1 MLEQL
6 DVQKRLTP
14 RQYRIVYVGAAAD
27 MLNFYDYYLISFVLA
42 CIIGP
47 WRLSYGQSALVLLA
61 SSLGAIPGAL
71 VWGRMADRIGRRKVL
86 VLTTLNFSLASGLM
100 GLTPSTHGWIFLAV
114 CQSVFGF
121 GFAGL
126 HSVVIP
132 LVQEF
137 VPTGRRGW
145 AGGMVGSGLA
155 FAALLNA
162 VAGASL
168 APMIGWRG
176 LCGLGVAP
184 ALASLV
190 ILAWMPKSPRWLM
203 SRGRIEEARRS
214 LAWALALDPERIESS
229 GRPQDPRRVPWCEL
243 FHYPRSLMLSS
254 LLQLFY
260 LAGSQGVVLWSTAL
274 LVLVLK
280 VTPTEA
286 SFLMIFVT
294 AAGFAG
300 RFVWSHLSD
309 TIGRRASGA
318 LACFG
323 AAIAIAAGA
332 HFHSTMIGS
341 VSVFWLLLVAQ
352 RLFVDGG
359 QAIVQPYSA
368 ELWPMS
374 LRASG
379 MGLAYAV
386 GNFGRIVG
394 ILGLAL
400 AVGSSDFVGPHAAPG
415 ATEPALLLSAGWL
428 ALCGLIYL
436 FFAIETNGRSIERI
450 DSALLSKPAHGQ
462 RAVAPAV
469 ARVVKPARKAAF
481 GPRRPSDMRHRL
493 ATVAGVTVA
502 SFAACVFTVPARISA
517 ISSAADPLPEAL
529 GTGIAATES
538 GGLTATPSAS
548 LSIKLKDPAI
558 SRSKAMSAPVGRAAR
573 LPAAIEAVSTLA
585 APPPE
590 MPVGGAAA
598 FLVLPAARAPID
610 TSAAPPVEAEPVAA
624 APSPPAVA
632 AVSTEAAAVAMEE
645 PSPTEASALSP
656 TSEPAAATSA
666 PVTLSEQP
674 ARTKASPLAPTPQL
688 VSAVEDR
695 ARPPATPRLSAAA
708 LVARG
713 DGLFGVGDVASAR
726 LFYER
731 AVDAGDG
738 QAALR
743 LGETFDPTFLEQAHL
758 RHVQAN
764 FDTALSWYRRAR
776 DLGVRE
782 AVILLERAASK

>member
-6 DVQKRLTP
+6 EVQKRLTP

-42 CIIGP
+42 FIIGP

-100 GLTPSTHGWIFLAV
+100 GLTPSADGWIFLAV
-114 CQSVFGF
+114 CQFVFGF

-126 HSVVIP
+126 HCVVIP

-190 ILAWMPKSPRWLM
+190 ILAWMPESPRWLM

-214 LAWALALDPERIESS
+214 LAWTLALDPEQIESS

-323 AAIAIAAGA
+323 AALAIAAGA

-368 ELWPMS
+368 EVWPMS

-400 AVGSSDFVGPHAAPG
+400 AVGSSDFVLPHAAPA

-450 DSALLSKPAHGQ
+450 DSALLSKPARGQ

-469 ARVVKPARKAAF
+469 ARAAKPARKAAF
-481 GPRRPSDMRHRL
+481 GPRRSSDMRLRL

-502 SFAACVFTVPARISA
+502 SFAAFVFTVPERISA

-529 GTGIAATES
+529 GTEIAATEP
-538 GGLTATPSAS
+538 GGSTATLDGS
-548 LSIKLKDPAI
+548 LSIRLKDPAI
-558 SRSKAMSAPVGRAAR
+558 SRSKAMSTPVGGAAEP
-573 LPAAIEAVSTLA
+573 PAAIEAVSTLVVR
-585 APPPE
+585 PPE
-590 MPVGGAAA
+590 MPVGGAAEL
-598 FLVLPAARAPID
+598 LVSPAAKAPID
-610 TSAAPPVEAEPVAA
+610 TSTAPPVEADPVAA
-624 APSPPAVA
+624 APSTPAVA
-632 AVSTEAAAVAMEE
+632 AVSTEAMEE
-645 PSPTEASALSP
+645 PAPTEASALSP
-656 TSEPAAATSA
+656 TAEPAAATSA
-666 PVTLSEQP
+666 PVALPEQP
-674 ARTKASPLAPTPQL
+674 ARTKASPLAPTPRL
-688 VSAVEDR
+688 ASTVEDR
-695 ARPPATPRLSAAA
+695 ARPPATSRLSAAA

-782 AVILLERAASK
+782 AVILMERAASK